1 MAKLYHFGSYLS
13 RESFTP
19 VFFRV
24 FLKICTP
31 GARNRPIFPGSC
43 VRMRTGTRERL
54 AGKEEWSMK
63 IFRKLLLALLVL
75 AALRV
80 PCFAQEA
87 FHGAYLQGFPDGS
100 IRPEK
105 QVTRA
110 ELAEILYRMISPDA
124 RQELTAESAFRD
136 VGRNHWAYEAVRT
149 MAGLR
154 LMLGDTD
161 GNFRP
166 NDGVTG
172 EELSIIL
179 ERVRAQD
186 SGKEALAA
194 LSSGWAA
201 QEVTFEAGNGWVMG
215 LHGAAFSKEQ
225 ALSRAELAEILN
237 RILGRT
243 PQSLSDLLV
252 GMPLFSDNL
261 DTEAPYFLAMQEA
274 AIDHTARACGDGERW
289 TGLG

>member
-31 GARNRPIFPGSC
+31 GARKRPIFPGSC

-63 IFRKLLLALLVL
+63 IFRKMLLALLVL

-179 ERVRAQD
+179 ERVRAQK

>member
-1 MAKLYHFGSYLS
+1 
-13 RESFTP
+13 
-19 VFFRV
+19 
-24 FLKICTP
+24 
-31 GARNRPIFPGSC
+31 
-43 VRMRTGTRERL
+43 MRTGTRERL

-63 IFRKLLLALLVL
+63 IFRKMLLALLVL

-110 ELAEILYRMISPDA
+110 ELAEILYRMISPGA

-166 NDGVTG
+166 DDGVTG
-172 EELSIIL
+172 EELSVIL
-179 ERVRAQD
+179 ERVRAQE

-201 QEVTFEAGNGWVMG
+201 QDVTFEAGNGWVMG
-215 LHGAAFSKEQ
+215 LHGAVFSKEQ

-237 RILGRT
+237 RILGRK
-243 PQSLSDLLV
+243 PEALSDLLV

>member
-1 MAKLYHFGSYLS
+1 
-13 RESFTP
+13 
-19 VFFRV
+19 
-24 FLKICTP
+24 
-31 GARNRPIFPGSC
+31 
-43 VRMRTGTRERL
+43 
-54 AGKEEWSMK
+54 MK
-63 IFRKLLLALLVL
+63 IFRKLLLAFLLL

-110 ELAEILYRMISPDA
+110 ELAEILHRMMSPDA
-124 RQELTAESAFRD
+124 RQELTSESAFRD
-136 VGRNHWAYEAVRT
+136 VGCGHWAYEAVRT

-154 LMLGDTD
+154 LMLGDGN

-166 NDGVTG
+166 DDGVTG
-172 EELSIIL
+172 EELSVIL
-179 ERVRAQD
+179 ERVRAQE

-215 LHGAAFSKEQ
+215 LHGAVFSREQ

>member
-1 MAKLYHFGSYLS
+1 
-13 RESFTP
+13 
-19 VFFRV
+19 
-24 FLKICTP
+24 
-31 GARNRPIFPGSC
+31 
-43 VRMRTGTRERL
+43 MRTGTRERL
-54 AGKEEWSMK
+54 AGKEEWNMK
-63 IFRKLLLALLVL
+63 VFRKLLLALLLL

-124 RQELTAESAFRD
+124 RRELTSESAFRD
-136 VGRNHWAYEAVRT
+136 VGRGHWAYEAVCA

-154 LMLGDTD
+154 LMLGGTD

-166 NDGVTG
+166 EDGVTS
-172 EELSIIL
+172 EELAIIL
-179 ERVRAQD
+179 ERVRAQA

-261 DTEAPYFLAMQEA
+261 DTEATYFLAMQEA
-274 AIDHTARACGDGERW
+274 AIDHTACVCGDGERW

>member
-31 GARNRPIFPGSC
+31 GARKRPIFPGSC

-63 IFRKLLLALLVL
+63 IFRKMLLALLVL

-179 ERVRAQD
+179 ERVRAQK

-215 LHGAAFSKEQ
+215 LHGAVFSKEQ

-237 RILGRT
+237 RILGRK
-243 PQSLSDLLV
+243 PEALSDLLV

-261 DTEAPYFLAMQEA
+261 NTEAPYFLAMQEA

>member
-1 MAKLYHFGSYLS
+1 
-13 RESFTP
+13 
-19 VFFRV
+19 
-24 FLKICTP
+24 
-31 GARNRPIFPGSC
+31 
-43 VRMRTGTRERL
+43 
-54 AGKEEWSMK
+54 MK
-63 IFRKLLLALLVL
+63 VFRKLLLALLLL

-105 QVTRA
+105 QVT
-110 ELAEILYRMISPDA
+110 
-124 RQELTAESAFRD
+124 
-136 VGRNHWAYEAVRT
+136 
-149 MAGLR
+149 
-154 LMLGDTD
+154 
-161 GNFRP
+161 
-166 NDGVTG
+166 
-172 EELSIIL
+172 
-179 ERVRAQD
+179 
-186 SGKEALAA
+186 
-194 LSSGWAA
+194 
-201 QEVTFEAGNGWVMG
+201 
-215 LHGAAFSKEQ
+215 
-225 ALSRAELAEILN
+225 RAELAEILN

>member
-1 MAKLYHFGSYLS
+1 
-13 RESFTP
+13 
-19 VFFRV
+19 
-24 FLKICTP
+24 
-31 GARNRPIFPGSC
+31 
-43 VRMRTGTRERL
+43 MRTGTRERL

-63 IFRKLLLALLVL
+63 IFRKMLLALLVL

-172 EELSIIL
+172 EELSVIL
-179 ERVRAQD
+179 ERVRAQE
-186 SGKEALAA
+186 SGKTALAA

-215 LHGAAFSKEQ
+215 LHGAVFSKEQ

-289 TGLG
+289 TGLGGEYGAVYMRGGASSARFCMVFGWTEREKSHIIQRLERRQRR

>member
-1 MAKLYHFGSYLS
+1 
-13 RESFTP
+13 
-19 VFFRV
+19 
-24 FLKICTP
+24 
-31 GARNRPIFPGSC
+31 
-43 VRMRTGTRERL
+43 MRTGTRERL

-63 IFRKLLLALLVL
+63 IFRKLLLAVLLL

-110 ELAEILYRMISPDA
+110 ELAEILHRMMSPDA
-124 RQELTAESAFRD
+124 RQELTSESAFRD
-136 VGRNHWAYEAVRT
+136 VGCGHWAYEAVSA

-154 LMLGDTD
+154 LMLGDGN

-166 NDGVTG
+166 DDGVTS

-179 ERVRAQD
+179 ERVRAQE

-201 QEVTFEAGNGWVMG
+201 QDVTFEAGNGWVMG
-215 LHGAAFSKEQ
+215 LHGAVFSKEQ

>member
-13 RESFTP
+13 RENFTP

-31 GARNRPIFPGSC
+31 GARKRPIFPGRC

-54 AGKEEWSMK
+54 AGKEEWNMK
-63 IFRKLLLALLVL
+63 VFRKLLLALLVL

>member
-13 RESFTP
+13 RENFTP

-31 GARNRPIFPGSC
+31 GARKRPIFPGRC

-63 IFRKLLLALLVL
+63 FFRKLLLAVLLL

-124 RQELTAESAFRD
+124 RRELTSESAFRD

-154 LMLGDTD
+154 LMLGDGN

-166 NDGVTG
+166 DDGVTG

-179 ERVRAQD
+179 ERVRAQE

-215 LHGAAFSKEQ
+215 LHGAVFSKEQ

-237 RILGRT
+237 RILGRA

>member
-1 MAKLYHFGSYLS
+1 
-13 RESFTP
+13 
-19 VFFRV
+19 
-24 FLKICTP
+24 
-31 GARNRPIFPGSC
+31 
-43 VRMRTGTRERL
+43 MRTGTRERL

-63 IFRKLLLALLVL
+63 FFRKLLLAFLLL

-100 IRPEK
+100 MRPEK

-136 VGRNHWAYEAVRT
+136 VERNHWAYEAVRT

-154 LMLGDTD
+154 LMLGDGN

-166 NDGVTG
+166 DDGVTG
-172 EELSIIL
+172 EELSVIL
-179 ERVRAQD
+179 ERVRAQE

-215 LHGAAFSKEQ
+215 LHGAVFSKEQ

-237 RILGRT
+237 RILGRK
-243 PQSLSDLLV
+243 PEALSDLLV

>member
-13 RESFTP
+13 RENFTP

-31 GARNRPIFPGSC
+31 GARKRPIFPGSC

-63 IFRKLLLALLVL
+63 IFRKMLLALLVL
-75 AALRV
+75 TALRV

-274 AIDHTARACGDGERW
+274 AIDHTAHACGDGERW

>member
-1 MAKLYHFGSYLS
+1 
-13 RESFTP
+13 
-19 VFFRV
+19 
-24 FLKICTP
+24 
-31 GARNRPIFPGSC
+31 
-43 VRMRTGTRERL
+43 MRTGTRERL

-110 ELAEILYRMISPDA
+110 ELAEIL
-124 RQELTAESAFRD
+124 
-136 VGRNHWAYEAVRT
+136 
-149 MAGLR
+149 
-154 LMLGDTD
+154 
-161 GNFRP
+161 
-166 NDGVTG
+166 
-172 EELSIIL
+172 
-179 ERVRAQD
+179 
-186 SGKEALAA
+186 
-194 LSSGWAA
+194 
-201 QEVTFEAGNGWVMG
+201 
-215 LHGAAFSKEQ
+215 
-225 ALSRAELAEILN
+225 N

-274 AIDHTARACGDGERW
+274 AIDHTACVCGDGERW

>member
-31 GARNRPIFPGSC
+31 GARKRPIFPGSC

-63 IFRKLLLALLVL
+63 IFRKMLLALLVL

-154 LMLGDTD
+154 LMLGDGN

-166 NDGVTG
+166 DDGVTG
-172 EELSIIL
+172 EELSVIL
-179 ERVRAQD
+179 ERVRAQE

-215 LHGAAFSKEQ
+215 LHGAVFSKEQ

-261 DTEAPYFLAMQEA
+261 DTEAAYFLAMQEA
-274 AIDHTARACGDGERW
+274 AIDHTAYICGDGERW

>member
-31 GARNRPIFPGSC
+31 GARKRPIFPGSC

-63 IFRKLLLALLVL
+63 IFRKMLLALLVL

-201 QEVTFEAGNGWVMG
+201 QDVTFEAGNGWVMG
-215 LHGAAFSKEQ
+215 LHGAVFSKEQ

>member
-1 MAKLYHFGSYLS
+1 
-13 RESFTP
+13 
-19 VFFRV
+19 
-24 FLKICTP
+24 
-31 GARNRPIFPGSC
+31 
-43 VRMRTGTRERL
+43 MRTGTRERL
-54 AGKEEWSMK
+54 AGKEERSMK
-63 IFRKLLLALLVL
+63 IFRKLLLAVLLL

-124 RQELTAESAFRD
+124 RQELTSESAFRD
-136 VGRNHWAYEAVRT
+136 VGCGHWAYEAVST

-154 LMLGDTD
+154 LMLGDGN

-166 NDGVTG
+166 DDGVTG
-172 EELSIIL
+172 EELSVIL
-179 ERVRAQD
+179 ERVRAQE

-201 QEVTFEAGNGWVMG
+201 QDVTFEAGNGWVMG
-215 LHGAAFSKEQ
+215 LHGAVFSKEQ

-274 AIDHTARACGDGERW
+274 AIDHTACICGDGERW

>member
-31 GARNRPIFPGSC
+31 GARKRPIFPGRC

-63 IFRKLLLALLVL
+63 IFRKMLLALLVL

-215 LHGAAFSKEQ
+215 LHGAVFSKEQ
-225 ALSRAELAEILN
+225 ALTRAELAVILN